1 MNIYVI
7 DTSVLVKYAIPAEYD
22 YSVERIV
29 SLHQESGIQL
39 AAPDFIL
46 VECANVL
53 WKVARR
59 VQTPIEDVTER
70 LDRLRRI
77 NIRLVPQADLLNDAL
92 RLALDMNIT
101 VYDAL
106 YCALAR
112 RENAEIITEDRR
124 LRNALDQTDIGYLT
138 LQMWAELP

>member
-7 DTSVLVKYAIPAEYD
+7 DTSVLVKYAIPAEYND
-22 YSVERIV
+22 SVERIV

-39 AAPDFIL
+39 IAPDFIF

-59 VQTPIEDVTER
+59 VETPVEDVMER

-77 NIRLVPQADLLNDAL
+77 NIRLVSQADLLKDAL
-92 RLALDMNIT
+92 RLALDINIT

-106 YCALAR
+106 YCALAQ
-112 RENAEIITEDRR
+112 RENAELITEDRR
-124 LRNALDQTDIGYLT
+124 LRNALDRTDIRYLT
-138 LQMWAELP
+138 LRMWAELP

>member
-1 MNIYVI
+1 MKIYVI
-7 DTSVLVKYAIPAEYD
+7 DTSALVKYVLPAEYD
-22 YSVERIV
+22 DNLERII

-39 AAPDFIL
+39 VAPDFIL

-59 VQTPIEDVTER
+59 VDTPGEDVMER

-77 NIRLVPQADLLNDAL
+77 NIRLVSQTDLLDDAL
-92 RLALDMNIT
+92 RIALNIEIT

-124 LRNALDQTDIGYLT
+124 LRNALDQTNIRYLT
-138 LQMWAELP
+138 LRTWAE